1 MEAKQCEISGVKE
14 PTNFL
19 PIPAGC
25 LPAMPK
31 ATLLKLPE
39 YFPPFEEGTL
49 AQQGWY
55 YVVYKVNSTF
65 FGYLTKLILLN
76 EEEAWFHHVS
86 DSFLVTGTAQD
97 QETVC
102 TKLKFKDGK
111 LEFKQGIFAV
121 PALSKQQ
128 EGQIQETIYPLE
140 KWILEDSSMMRS
152 TVDKPMRA
160 SMLSQ
165 AVEKA
170 ISVIG
175 VDPTKCPAEEN
186 DIAKMI
192 TVHGVEATASANE
205 ALQLKAQSAGS
216 GEVFKAP
223 SFGNLPTNSF
233 IAARTMMRVLEA
245 ASEPDKPADRRDSRE
260 LTSLSRQVDKLSQQ
274 ISLMAAGR
282 AKNVEEGKMETM
294 KAHMI
299 SMKRDGMCCFEVAG
313 AVLELLTKIDEKGAK
328 HVADAKGHLTN
339 NFISLFKKMEEFAP
353 EVDGQHFASTQ
364 WKEMIGENPD
374 TILNRVK
381 EGKKW
386 GGIVE
391 LALALWHTHIE
402 IVVVH
407 ADSIHAKV
415 TDDQVQV
422 AVHPAMLNGLP
433 EGPVE
438 KTTRVYVILETD
450 HYHLA
455 ITEQGSSKRAIF
467 NIGKDSDEARDL
479 IVTLLKSKKKG
490 PLGELDEA
498 DRREVIA
505 AAFSQPKA
513 GIVRAGV
520 SFAAVAG
527 QNKAAPVA
535 DASKQP
541 ETDVLCRNYEKN
553 SSCSYGDKCRY
564 VHDDSRKGRNRRKR
578 NRKRTKLV
586 DEQRRVEVGEKA
598 SRGRSRSPA
607 NNGRGNVQNK
617 TGSSSD
623 SRSSSASRSRSGSRN
638 HSDSRGREDSN
649 SQQPS
654 QGEWQQ
660 APSRKRQIR
669 VRCRKTVH
677 PAGWRDSLQSI
688 NKAAHALVT
697 WAVRDT
703 TDEDWLLVQCEAN
716 EEEHLAKLL
725 GQNFTIERRRGSN
738 KSSKRQS
745 HHCADFLNGDRCK
758 HPAPYCK

>member
-1 MEAKQCEISGVKE
+1 
-14 PTNFL
+14 
-19 PIPAGC
+19 
-25 LPAMPK
+25 MPK

-205 ALQLKAQSAGS
+205 ALQSKAQSAGS
-216 GEVFKAP
+216 DEVFKAP

-339 NFISLFKKMEEFAP
+339 NFISLFKKMEDFAP

-438 KTTRVYVILETD
+438 KTARVYVILETD

-520 SFAAVAG
+520 SFAQLLDRTRPLRWQMYPNSHRLTSYAGTTKRIRVAATETSADSCTMIPGKAETGGRGTESEQSSWTSREEQRQERKRAETEAAALRTTDAAMSRTKQGAAQTAGVVQPAGAAQVAG
-527 QNKAAPVA
+527 TTQTAEGERTAT
-535 DASKQP
+535 AS
-541 ETDVLCRNYEKN
+541 
-553 SSCSYGDKCRY
+553 
-564 VHDDSRKGRNRRKR
+564 SRVRESGSKR
-578 NRKRTKLV
+578 PA
-586 DEQRRVEVGEKA
+586 E
-598 SRGRSRSPA
+598 SGRSEYDAERPCILPAGGTRSNRSTRPPTRWSL
-607 NNGRGNVQNK
+607 GLSETPLTR
-617 TGSSSD
+617 TGSWYS
-623 SRSSSASRSRSGSRN
+623 
-638 HSDSRGREDSN
+638 
-649 SQQPS
+649 
-654 QGEWQQ
+654 
-660 APSRKRQIR
+660 
-669 VRCRKTVH
+669 
-677 PAGWRDSLQSI
+677 
-688 NKAAHALVT
+688 
-697 WAVRDT
+697 
-703 TDEDWLLVQCEAN
+703 
-716 EEEHLAKLL
+716 AKL
-725 GQNFTIERRRGSN
+725 T
-738 KSSKRQS
+738 KRII
-745 HHCADFLNGDRCK
+745 
-758 HPAPYCK
+758 